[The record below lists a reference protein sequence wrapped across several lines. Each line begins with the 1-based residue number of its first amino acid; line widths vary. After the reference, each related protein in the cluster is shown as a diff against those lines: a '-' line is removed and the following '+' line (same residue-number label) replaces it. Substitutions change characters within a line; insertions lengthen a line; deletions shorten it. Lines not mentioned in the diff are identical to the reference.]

1 MKLKQKLP
9 WWPIPKTILAFV
21 FVMMAV
27 GAFIASISALQAD
40 YFLWSKTNRF
50 LHDALWIPGSL
61 LAGASSAI
69 AIMIWPRQ
77 GIFQVS
83 STGKMRSKAA
93 MRQLGIIVTLA
104 FIGHLLGFAPL
115 LYFTSRYG
123 SGGSASWAS
132 LLVAF
137 SGVITLVAIGFFTG
151 LAIKRIYIAPLISVA
166 TFALMAI
173 ISEPM
178 LRPLALLFPVHQV
191 AGSARFETN
200 PAVAVFSLI
209 FACTLLLAGYSVL
222 SFPLAGKN
230 PGLSANCRNLL
241 LPQIVPAVCVL
252 ALVGCAFVWRP
263 ELLTV
268 HRPVK
273 TSCFKIQELQ
283 VCLHEQNLPA
293 RPSIQKSITRLQ
305 KVGINSLLTTIS
317 DDAAVERDLPRNS
330 EAFIIVDS
338 GPYDSENVA
347 NSLEESIA
355 WQVVSAATTD
365 RCIDK
370 TKTIESHDLNSAIA
384 HELLQRA
391 KYPNLAEHIS
401 PEVNSTFAHMSER
414 ELNSFLHTQNRLVT
428 SCSLENK
435 TL

>member
-1 MKLKQKLP
+1 
-9 WWPIPKTILAFV
+9 
-21 FVMMAV
+21 
-27 GAFIASISALQAD
+27 
-40 YFLWSKTNRF
+40 
-50 LHDALWIPGSL
+50 
-61 LAGASSAI
+61 
-69 AIMIWPRQ
+69 
-77 GIFQVS
+77 
-83 STGKMRSKAA
+83 MRSKAA
-93 MRQLGIIVTLA
+93 MRQLGIIVA
-104 FIGHLLGFAPL
+104 FAITGHLLGCTPL

-151 LAIKRIYIAPLISVA
+151 VAIKRIFIAPLISVA

-173 ISEPM
+173 ISEPI

-209 FACTLLLAGYSVL
+209 FACTLLLAGYSAL
-222 SFPLAGKN
+222 SFPLTGKN
-230 PGLSANCRNLL
+230 PGSSAHL
-241 LPQIVPAVCVL
+241 LPQIVPIVCVL
-252 ALVGCAFVWRP
+252 ALAGCAFVWRP

-273 TSCFKIQELQ
+273 TSCFKTQELQ

-293 RPSIQKSITRLQ
+293 RTSIQKSINRLQ
-305 KVGINSLLTTIS
+305 TVGISSLLTTIS
-317 DDAAVERDLPRNS
+317 DDAAVERDLPRNG

-384 HELLQRA
+384 HELLQRT
-391 KYPNLAEHIS
+391 KYTNLAEHIS
-401 PEVNSTFAHMSER
+401 PEVNSTFAHMNER
-414 ELNSFLHTQNRLVT
+414 ELNSFLHTQNKLIT
-428 SCSLENK
+428 SCSLKNK

>member
-1 MKLKQKLP
+1 
-9 WWPIPKTILAFV
+9 
-21 FVMMAV
+21 
-27 GAFIASISALQAD
+27 
-40 YFLWSKTNRF
+40 
-50 LHDALWIPGSL
+50 
-61 LAGASSAI
+61 
-69 AIMIWPRQ
+69 
-77 GIFQVS
+77 
-83 STGKMRSKAA
+83 
-93 MRQLGIIVTLA
+93 MRQLGIIVA
-104 FIGHLLGFAPL
+104 FAITGHLLGCTPL

-123 SGGSASWAS
+123 SGESASWAS

-151 LAIKRIYIAPLISVA
+151 LAMKRFFIAPLVSVA

-173 ISEPM
+173 ISEPI

-209 FACTLLLAGYSVL
+209 FACTLLLAGYSAL
-222 SFPLAGKN
+222 SFPLTGKN
-230 PGLSANCRNLL
+230 PGSSAHQRNLL
-241 LPQIVPAVCVL
+241 LPQIVPIVCVL

-273 TSCFKIQELQ
+273 TTCFKVQEFQ

-305 KVGINSLLTTIS
+305 KVGISSLLTTIS
-317 DDAAVERDLPRNS
+317 DDAVVERDLPRIG

-384 HELLQRA
+384 HELLQRT

-401 PEVNSTFAHMSER
+401 PEVNSTFAHMNER
-414 ELNSFLHTQNRLVT
+414 ELNSFLHTQNKLIT

>member
-1 MKLKQKLP
+1 MKLRQKLT

-21 FVMMAV
+21 FVMMAA
-27 GAFIASISALQAD
+27 GAFIASLSALQAD
-40 YFLWSKTNRF
+40 YFLWSKTNRL
-50 LHDALWIPGSL
+50 LHDALLIPGSL

-77 GIFQVS
+77 GIFQVN
-83 STGKMRSKAA
+83 STGKMRSKVA
-93 MRQLGIIVTLA
+93 MRQLGIIVA
-104 FIGHLLGFAPL
+104 FA
-115 LYFTSRYG
+115 FTG

-173 ISEPM
+173 ISEPV

-200 PAVAVFSLI
+200 PAVAMFSLI

-230 PGLSANCRNLL
+230 PGLSANQRNLL
-241 LPQIVPAVCVL
+241 LPQIVPIVCVF
-252 ALVGCAFVWRP
+252 ALFGCAFVWRP

-273 TSCFKIQELQ
+273 TSCFRIQEIQ

-293 RPSIQKSITRLQ
+293 RASIQKSITRLQ
-305 KVGINSLLTTIS
+305 KVGISSLLTTIS
-317 DDAAVERDLPRNS
+317 DDAAVERDLPRNG

-384 HELLQRA
+384 HELLQSA

-401 PEVNSTFAHMSER
+401 SER
-414 ELNSFLHTQNRLVT
+414 ELNSFLHTQNKFIT
-428 SCSLENK
+428 SCSLKNK